1 MTRKR
6 RPSTSAGREREDA
19 RVSGLGD
26 LRDELAETKPR
37 LDVWLDVAC
46 LFKTR
51 SEARRAC
58 LGGKVELNGQRAR
71 PHRQV
76 REGDVVR
83 ITRADGRRQTVAV
96 RGFAA
101 HHVPK
106 TRART
111 LYEDRTPPPT
121 PEEHERRR
129 LARAFG
135 VRVPAGPADRRAR
148 QKLRRMKE
156 GG

>member
-1 MTRKR
+1 M
-6 RPSTSAGREREDA
+6 
-19 RVSGLGD
+19 SGAAAFYRSPV
-26 LRDELAETKPR
+26 RDDPPETKPR

-58 LGGKVELNGQRAR
+58 LGGKVEVNGQTAR
-71 PHRQV
+71 PHRLL
-76 REGDVVR
+76 RAGDLVG
-83 ITRADGRRQTVAV
+83 ITRGDGRRQTVAV

-101 HHVPK
+101 AHLPK
-106 TRART
+106 AQART
-111 LYEDRTPPPT
+111 LYEDLTPPLT
-121 PEEHERRR
+121 PEEQERRR

-135 VRVPAGPADRRAR
+135 ARAPAGPADRRAR
-148 QKLRRMKE
+148 RQVRRMKQ

>member
-1 MTRKR
+1 M
-6 RPSTSAGREREDA
+6 
-19 RVSGLGD
+19 
-26 LRDELAETKPR
+26 RDEPAETKPR

-58 LGGKVELNGQRAR
+58 LGGKVEVNGQTAR
-71 PHRQV
+71 PHRQL
-76 REGDVVR
+76 REGDLVR
-83 ITRADGRRQTVAV
+83 ITRGDGRRQTVAV

-101 HHVPK
+101 AHVPK

-111 LYEDRTPPPT
+111 LYEDQTPPPT
-121 PEEHERRR
+121 PEEQERRR
-129 LARAFG
+129 LARVFG
-135 VRVPAGPADRRAR
+135 ARAPAGPADRRAR
-148 QKLRRMKE
+148 RKVRRMKE

>member
-1 MTRKR
+1 MRD
-6 RPSTSAGREREDA
+6 DA
-19 RVSGLGD
+19 
-26 LRDELAETKPR
+26 DEAKPR

-58 LGGKVELNGQRAR
+58 LGGKVEVNGDTAR
-71 PHRQV
+71 PHRQL
-76 REGDVVR
+76 REGDLVR
-83 ITRADGRRQTVAV
+83 ITRGDGRRQTVAV

-101 HHVPK
+101 HHVSK
-106 TRART
+106 LQART

-121 PEEHERRR
+121 PEEQERRR
-129 LARAFG
+129 LARVFG
-135 VRVPAGPADRRAR
+135 VRAPAGPADRRAR
-148 QKLRRMKE
+148 RKVRRMKE